1 MRTGKISKHYAKAL
15 VDLAKNQGKLDEVWE
30 ELSRFSN
37 LLESEETLKYIF
49 FNPSIAPVHKSL
61 VLEEI
66 SERIRL
72 SPLTVNFLNLLL
84 RKGRLEN
91 LSDIIEQY
99 RVLWDEILNR
109 ATAEVQ
115 SATPLSEET
124 KVRLR
129 EKLSQVTGK
138 DIILKTSV
146 NPELLGGIVT
156 KIGSLVFDG
165 SVRTQ
170 LDRVREK
177 LIKG

>member
-1 MRTGKISKHYAKAL
+1 MRTSKVSKRYAKAL
-15 VDLAKNQGKLDEVWE
+15 VDLAKNQGKLEEVWE
-30 ELSRFSN
+30 ELSRLSG
-37 LLESEETLKYIF
+37 LLESEETLRYIF
-49 FNPSIAPVHKSL
+49 FNPSIAPVQKGL
-61 VLEEI
+61 VLEEV
-66 SERIRL
+66 SERLRL
-72 SPLTVNFLNLLL
+72 SPLTVNFLTLLL
-84 RKGRLEN
+84 RKGRLQN

-99 RVLWDEILNR
+99 RVLRDEILNR

-124 KVRLR
+124 KIRLR

-170 LDRVREK
+170 LDRVRER
-177 LIKG
+177 LVKG